1 MSEYYNDVIAK
12 NHFCKTKSSKF
23 MKILIIKLSSL
34 GDVLHSLPVVWD
46 IRARHPHA
54 QIDWVIEE
62 SFAGLLEPLKTIDS
76 FKGIDRVIPIN
87 LRRWKK
93 VLKNGEFIRSI
104 QEFLGFKNELQQ
116 TSYDL
121 VIDIQ
126 GLIKSAA
133 LSKLAKI
140 SSGGGVIGP
149 ANKTQFS
156 GFEPLARRFY
166 TEAVQVPFHLHAV
179 ERARWV
185 VASAIDAPAP
195 KEGQDLPKFYPD
207 AYVNQLENQ
216 SQALAQELAVQKP
229 YAVFLHATSRAD
241 KRWPNASWV
250 TVGRYLT
257 EKGVTVVLPWGSA
270 DEKKIS
276 LELSQ
281 KIPNSIVPRALS
293 IHEIHA
299 LIAGAQQIIGV
310 DTGLVHV
317 SAAFGKPTIEI
328 YCNSWK
334 GNAQGYWSPQIHNL
348 GDMGQIPSVED
359 VIAYLN

>member
-1 MSEYYNDVIAK
+1 MN
-12 NHFCKTKSSKF
+12 
-23 MKILIIKLSSL
+23 ILIIKLSSL
-34 GDVLHSLPVVWD
+34 GDVLHSLPVIWD
-46 IRARHPHA
+46 IRAHHPTA
-54 QIDWVIEE
+54 QIDWVVEE
-62 SFAGLLEPLKTIDS
+62 SFSGLLEPLKTTDS
-76 FKGIDRVIPIN
+76 FKGIDRIIPIN

-93 VLKNGEFIRSI
+93 ALKNGEFIRSI
-104 QEFLGFKNELQQ
+104 QEFMAFKNELQQ

-133 LSKLAKI
+133 LSKLAQI
-140 SSGGGVIGP
+140 SSGGRVIGP

-185 VASAIDAPAP
+185 VAAAIDAPAP
-195 KEGQDLPKFYPD
+195 KEGLDLPQFYPD
-207 AYVNQLENQ
+207 AYVVQLENQ
-216 SQALAQELAVQKP
+216 SQALVEELKIQKP

-241 KRWPNASWV
+241 KRWPNVSWV
-250 TVGRYLT
+250 AIGQHLNQ
-257 EKGVTVVLPWGSA
+257 KGIAVVLPWGSA

-276 LELSQ
+276 VELSH
-281 KIPNSIVPRALS
+281 KIPNSIVPRALA
-293 IHEIHA
+293 IHEIYA

-334 GNAQGYWSPQIHNL
+334 GNAQGYWSPHIHNL
-348 GDMGQIPSVED
+348 GDMGQTPTVED

>member
-1 MSEYYNDVIAK
+1 
-12 NHFCKTKSSKF
+12 
-23 MKILIIKLSSL
+23 MKILLIRVSSL
-34 GDVLHSLPVVWD
+34 GDVLHNMPIIDD
-46 IRARHPHA
+46 IKAHYPDA
-54 QIDWVIEE
+54 EIDWVVEE
-62 SFAGLLEPLKTIDS
+62 SFTGLLEPLKTCDS
-76 FKGIDRVIPIN
+76 FRGIDRIIPIN

-93 VLKNGEFIRSI
+93 ALKNGEFIRSI
-104 QEFLGFKNELQQ
+104 QEFLVFKNELQQ

-133 LSKLAKI
+133 LSKLAQI
-140 SSGGGVIGP
+140 SPGGRVIGP

-185 VASAIDAPAP
+185 VAAAIDVPAP
-195 KEGQDLPKFYPD
+195 KEELSLPQFYPD
-207 AYVNQLENQ
+207 AYVAQLENQ
-216 SQALAQELAVQKP
+216 SQALVEELTIQKP

-250 TVGRYLT
+250 AVGQHLNQ
-257 EKGVTVVLPWGSA
+257 KGIAVVLPWGSA

-276 LELSQ
+276 VELSH
-281 KIPNSIVPRALS
+281 KIPNSIVPRALA
-293 IHEIHA
+293 IHEIYA

-334 GNAQGYWSPQIHNL
+334 GNAQGYWSPHIHNL
-348 GDMGQIPSVED
+348 GDMGQTPSVED

>member
-1 MSEYYNDVIAK
+1 
-12 NHFCKTKSSKF
+12 

-34 GDVLHSLPVVWD
+34 GDVLHSLPIVWD
-46 IRARHPHA
+46 IRAHHPDA
-54 QIDWVIEE
+54 QIDWVVEE
-62 SFAGLLEPLKTIDS
+62 SFTGLLEPLKTS
-76 FKGIDRVIPIN
+76 KEYQGIDRIIPIA

-93 VLKNGEFIRSI
+93 SLKRGEFVNSI
-104 QEFLGFKNELQQ
+104 QEFLAFKNELQE

-126 GLIKSAA
+126 GLIKSAV
-133 LSKLAKI
+133 LSKLAQI
-140 SSGGGVIGP
+140 SSGGRVIGP

-156 GFEPLARRFY
+156 GFESLARRFY

-185 VASAIDAPAP
+185 VAAAIDAPAP
-195 KEGQDLPKFYPD
+195 KEGQDLPKFYPNT
-207 AYVNQLENQ
+207 YV
-216 SQALAQELAVQKP
+216 AELAGKSQVLAKELGVRLP

-241 KRWPNASWV
+241 KRWPNTSWV
-250 TVGRYLT
+250 AVGQHLSQQGITVI
-257 EKGVTVVLPWGSA
+257 LPWGSA

-276 LELSQ
+276 VELSQ
-281 KIPNSIVPRALS
+281 KIPNSIVPRALA
-293 IHEIHA
+293 IHEIYA

-334 GNAQGYWSPQIHNL
+334 GNAKGYWSPHIHNL
-348 GDMGQIPSVED
+348 GDMGQTPTVED
-359 VIAYLN
+359 VMACLSL

>member
-1 MSEYYNDVIAK
+1 
-12 NHFCKTKSSKF
+12 

-46 IRARHPHA
+46 VRARYPEA
-54 QIDWVIEE
+54 QIDWMVEE
-62 SFAGLLEPLKTIDS
+62 SFSGLLEPLKTAGS
-76 FKGIDRVIPIN
+76 FKGIDLIIPIN

-93 VLKNGEFIRSI
+93 ALKNGEFIRSI
-104 QEFLGFKNELQQ
+104 QEFMAFKNELQQ

-133 LSKLAKI
+133 LSKLAHI
-140 SSGGGVIGP
+140 AADGRVIGP

-156 GFEPLARRFY
+156 GFEPLARLFY

-185 VASAIDAPAP
+185 VAAAIDVPAP
-195 KEGQDLPKFYPD
+195 KEGLDLPQFYPD
-207 AYVNQLENQ
+207 AYVAQLENQ
-216 SQALAQELAVQKP
+216 SQTLIEELTIQKP

-250 TVGRYLT
+250 AVGQHLNQ
-257 EKGVTVVLPWGSA
+257 KGIAVVLPWGSA

-281 KIPNSIVPRALS
+281 KIPNSIVPRALA
-293 IHEIHA
+293 IHEIYA

-348 GDMGQIPSVED
+348 GDMGQTPSVED

>member
-1 MSEYYNDVIAK
+1 MN
-12 NHFCKTKSSKF
+12 
-23 MKILIIKLSSL
+23 ILIIKLSSL
-34 GDVLHSLPVVWD
+34 GDVLHSLPVIWD
-46 IRARHPHA
+46 IRAHYPTAH
-54 QIDWVIEE
+54 IDWVVEE
-62 SFAGLLEPLKTIDS
+62 SFSGLLEPLKTTDS
-76 FKGIDRVIPIN
+76 FKGIDRIIPIN

-93 VLKNGEFIRSI
+93 ALKNGEFIRSI
-104 QEFLGFKNELQQ
+104 QEFLSFKNELQQ

-133 LSKLAKI
+133 LSKLAQI

-185 VASAIDAPAP
+185 VASAIDAPTP

-207 AYVNQLENQ
+207 TYVSQLANQ
-216 SQALAQELAVQKP
+216 SQALAQELTLQKP

-250 TVGRYLT
+250 SVGQYLN
-257 EKGVTVVLPWGSA
+257 KQDITVVLPWGCA

-276 LELSQ
+276 LELNQ

-293 IHEIHA
+293 IHEIYA

-334 GNAQGYWSPQIHNL
+334 GNAEGYWSPHIHNL
-348 GDMGQIPSVED
+348 GDMGQTPSVED
-359 VIAYLN
+359 VMACLCQ